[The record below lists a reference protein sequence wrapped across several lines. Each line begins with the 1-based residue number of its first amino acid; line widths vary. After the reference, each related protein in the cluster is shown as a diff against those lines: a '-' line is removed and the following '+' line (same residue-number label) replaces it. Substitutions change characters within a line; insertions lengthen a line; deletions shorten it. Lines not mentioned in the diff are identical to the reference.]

1 MGWPAIMPLMLHS
14 QTWGVNAQLLLRSA
28 SHKKSQHLHN
38 LQGYLCVLTALICRS
53 LRLRRNYDEKESAIY
68 AWRKSNAFTS
78 LTTKC

>member
-38 LQGYLCVLTALICRS
+38 LQGYLCVFNCTYLQVSSFETE
-53 LRLRRNYDEKESAIY
+53 LR
-68 AWRKSNAFTS
+68 
-78 LTTKC
+78 